1 MARLLILLAL
11 GAITYTVISAGPP
24 TGTPTADAAVATPH
38 ASLLAGLDLTSLIV
52 GLVAGFAIGW
62 VWSLPWRN
70 FSELM
75 RELAVRSLRGFG
87 LVGLA
92 MVAAAF
98 LMFY

>member
-1 MARLLILLAL
+1 MARLLIFLAL

-24 TGTPTADAAVATPH
+24 AGPQAADAAAVTSH
-38 ASLLAGLDLTSLIV
+38 ASLLAGLDLASLIIGV
-52 GLVAGFAIGW
+52 VAGFTIGW
-62 VWSLPWRN
+62 VWNLPWRN